1 MTARNRDARWRRT
14 RQKENRTMATDTEV
28 RQASD
33 QFYAAL
39 KQMLATSDAG
49 AVTAVWSRGEQ
60 GSTMHPIGG
69 REVGRE
75 QILATWEQ
83 AGPAFSEGRA
93 TAEDVV
99 VIPLTEDAAYTIATE
114 RFEG

>member
-14 RQKENRTMATDTEV
+14 RQKENRTMTTDTEV

-33 QFYAAL
+33 QFYTAL
-39 KQMLATSDAG
+39 NQMLATGDAG

-75 QILATWEQ
+75 QILATWKQ
-83 AGPAFSEGRA
+83 AGPAFSDGHA
-93 TAEDVV
+93 TAEDLV
-99 VIPLTEDAAYTIATE
+99 VIPLSGDVAYTIGTE
-114 RFEG
+114 QFE